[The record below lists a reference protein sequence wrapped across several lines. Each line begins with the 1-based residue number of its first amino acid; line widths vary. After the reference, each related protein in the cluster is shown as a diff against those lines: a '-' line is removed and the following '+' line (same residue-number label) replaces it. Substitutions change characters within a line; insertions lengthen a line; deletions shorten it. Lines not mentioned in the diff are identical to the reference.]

1 MSVPNQ
7 TPYNIYTANGLT
19 TVFAYEFYLISA
31 SDIQVTIN
39 GNEVT
44 SGYTVSGVG
53 NTGGGEVTFLT
64 APANGSTVIFE
75 RVTPTYRLTD
85 YQDNGDLLADTVN
98 KDFDR
103 LWMAI
108 QRAFIY
114 LGVALTR
121 PLFGGGPFN
130 ANGYRIA
137 NLADPVDDQDAATK
151 KFVIENTRVNLAK
164 TLRVPESSVPVLPS
178 IIYRKNKILAFND
191 QGNPIAILPESGSAS
206 DVLLELASSDGFKWV
221 GQFPSVGSL
230 AATSGSHGD
239 RVLVRSY
246 HEGGSEGG
254 GQFVY
259 DEARAAEN
267 DGVTVFNGW
276 VRQIVNNT
284 LTNYDA
290 GIIPFDGS
298 DATSRLSALF
308 NNAPDGTHLY
318 IIGHHQISGPVT
330 IKGKNALTFHS
341 DYGAIS
347 GYERRESWVWG
358 ADSDFEYGSGN
369 LGILSFFNCHKI
381 IVDGLFIDGAHLQ
394 RPDSKEWGDCMVR
407 YEHCTYMTIRNCKG
421 DGFGGWGI
429 FGLYSDYADIHNNVI
444 SRVSRQSGIN
454 AFACSSY
461 SKVYNNTLND
471 VGLYGVEFETFDSK
485 TDSVT
490 YGNQAYNNEIRW
502 AKFGLT
508 VVGNHNDAL
517 IYSNKCYGCQTG
529 VFAIKYTGK
538 NIVIRDNSSQD
549 CMRGVQVNASKN
561 VLTLRN
567 TLTVNEVPAFII
579 DDQYNAVLDITADRM
594 AFYSINSVR
603 AGYQIQIRGVTYTVA
618 SSVQDPTRTDYQAQS
633 GGLYLNTLTT
643 ALATDVEHCDNVYV
657 SVSSLGMTPY
667 GFGLN
672 VERSSST
679 VTDSS
684 SNNRFIG
691 NLAAGKVAAGCFTSS
706 VYTDVSAIKEW
717 WIDNQTS
724 PSTDNP
730 YTCRWM
736 RFNQGA
742 NAAINVQGAR
752 HDKLS
757 SIFSS
762 ATNGSTLNIF
772 GNRILQ
778 YGSNLAVASG
788 GQFPPHYYI
797 SESPFAIVSIKVV
810 LTNFSSSE
818 DVYLRINGTEN
829 MVKVADAN
837 TSETAVVS
845 YTSRKLFFT
854 LSTVGLMYFR
864 LATASNT
871 AKVSGYSI
879 EIEIM

>member
-1 MSVPNQ
+1 MAEVPLP
-7 TPYNIYTANGLT
+7 TPTQVPVPSTDIRNA
-19 TVFAYEFYLISA
+19 VFAGAKLDEEVTGTGEFYTDRLGVKRLTNTGRNNQFNAAQQDRANQFQQFLLS
-31 SDIQVTIN
+31 
-39 GNEVT
+39 
-44 SGYTVSGVG
+44 SGYV
-53 NTGGGEVTFLT
+53 FLGDYEDGPFQFS
-64 APANGSTVIFE
+64 ARNQYI
-75 RVTPTYRLTD
+75 RYNNQYYRLNAATD
-85 YQDNGDLLADTVN
+85 VGFTTT
-98 KDFDR
+98 
-103 LWMAI
+103 
-108 QRAFIY
+108 
-114 LGVALTR
+114 GT
-121 PLFGGGPFN
+121 
-130 ANGYRIA
+130 
-137 NLADPVDDQDAATK
+137 DAASFANDVTH
-151 KFVIENTRVNLAK
+151 FVLMDGD
-164 TLRVPESSVPVLPS
+164 TLRQNLGSGEGFKLIGQFSSV
-178 IIYRKNKILAFND
+178 A
-191 QGNPIAILPESGSAS
+191 
-206 DVLLELASSDGFKWV
+206 
-221 GQFPSVGSL
+221 SL

-259 DEARAAEN
+259 DDARGDEN

-485 TDSVT
+485 ADSVT
-490 YGNQAYNNEIRW
+490 YGNQAYNNEIRG

-538 NIVIRDNSSQD
+538 NIVIRDNSILD

-567 TLTVNEVPAFII
+567 TLTVNEVPAFVI

-643 ALATDVEHCDNVYV
+643 ALAADVEHCDNVYV
-657 SVSSLGMTPY
+657 STTSLGMTPY

-679 VTDSS
+679 ITDSS
-684 SNNRFIG
+684 SNNRFIS
-691 NLAAGKVAAGCFTSS
+691 NIAAGKVAAGCFTNS

-818 DVYLRINGTEN
+818 DVYLRINGTES

-837 TSETAVVS
+837 ASETAVVS